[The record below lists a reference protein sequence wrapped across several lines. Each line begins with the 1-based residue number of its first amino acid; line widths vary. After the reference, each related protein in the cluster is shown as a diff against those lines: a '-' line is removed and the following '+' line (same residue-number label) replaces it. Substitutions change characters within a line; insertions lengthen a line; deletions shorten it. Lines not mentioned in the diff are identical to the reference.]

1 MMNTGWIKM
10 NRKMLVDFL
19 NYFINNVCDCTSD
32 INLDGELDYVY
43 SFLESQ
49 VNVNDVVDRYIDGY
63 SWEWYKQML
72 MDFILFYK
80 EFEGYDIK
88 LQESE
93 IDLIELFLGERNE

>member
-1 MMNTGWIKM
+1 M
-10 NRKMLVDFL
+10 NRKMLINFL
-19 NYFINNVCDCTSD
+19 NYFIDNVCDCTSD

-49 VNVNDVVDRYIDGY
+49 VNVDDVVDRYLDGY
-63 SWEWYKQML
+63 SYEKQML

-80 EFEGYDIK
+80 EFEGYEIK

-93 IDLIELFLGERNE
+93 IDLIELFIGERNE

>member
-72 MDFILFYK
+72 MNFILFYK

>member
-1 MMNTGWIKM
+1 MINIGWIKM

-32 INLDGELDYVY
+32 INLDGELDFVY

-49 VNVNDVVDRYIDGY
+49 VDVDDVVDRYLDGY
-63 SWEWYKQML
+63 SYEKQML

-93 IDLIELFLGERNE
+93 IDLIELFLGERYE

>member
-1 MMNTGWIKM
+1 MINIGWIKM
-10 NRKMLVDFL
+10 NRKMLINFL
-19 NYFINNVCDCTSD
+19 NYFIDNVCDCTSD

-49 VNVNDVVDRYIDGY
+49 VNVDDVVDRYLDGY
-63 SWEWYKQML
+63 SYEKQML

-93 IDLIELFLGERNE
+93 IDLIELFLGERYE

>member
-1 MMNTGWIKM
+1 MINIGWIKM
-10 NRKMLVDFL
+10 NRKMLIDFL
-19 NYFINNVCDCTSD
+19 NYFIDNVCDCTSD

-49 VNVNDVVDRYIDGY
+49 VDVNDVVDRYINNY
-63 SWEWYKQML
+63 SYECFKQML

-93 IDLIELFLGERNE
+93 IDLIELFIGERNE

>member
-1 MMNTGWIKM
+1 M

-72 MDFILFYK
+72 MNFILFYK

>member
-1 MMNTGWIKM
+1 M

-19 NYFINNVCDCTSD
+19 NYFIGNVCDCTSD

-49 VNVNDVVDRYIDGY
+49 VDVNDVVDRYIDGY
-63 SWEWYKQML
+63 SYEKQML

-93 IDLIELFLGERNE
+93 IDLIDLFLGERYE

>member
-1 MMNTGWIKM
+1 MMNIGWIKM
-10 NRKMLVDFL
+10 NKKMLVNFL
-19 NYFINNVCDCTSD
+19 NYFIDNCCDCTSD
-32 INLDGELDYVY
+32 INLDGELDFVY

-49 VNVNDVVDRYIDGY
+49 VDIDDVVDKYIDGY
-63 SWEWYKQML
+63 NWECYKQML

-93 IDLIELFLGERNE
+93 IDLIDLFLGERYE